1 MLRKYATSFSICFCF
16 ATDGVF
22 FVRRFSTKF
31 SAFFPFITG
40 VFLMICAIRLIL
52 RRKNTTILFGC
63 QDFFGYLFIQISL
76 IVLLLGVGWGN
87 GVIIYSFR
95 FKSNLTLLFSA
106 GESASLLSADLN
118 TRII

>member
-1 MLRKYATSFSICFCF
+1 MPSAVHTAYNIVYTDSIEHCENLKWWQCI
-16 ATDGVF
+16 
-22 FVRRFSTKF
+22 VRTTKQMG
-31 SAFFPFITG
+31 S
-40 VFLMICAIRLIL
+40 
-52 RRKNTTILFGC
+52 TILFGC
-63 QDFFGYLFIQISL
+63 QDFFGYLFIQISRS
-76 IVLLLGVGWGN
+76 VLLLGVVWGN